1 MAARFDNDGSL
12 DNAAPVTRLRDGKR
26 GIAICRAGAWLHLL
40 WLTDRIGEELVPA
53 YFESIDW
60 WRVNPPVSLENGDAV
75 PPVLPG
81 QSLTIG
87 KDDSSSVDIIWTGE
101 EFSSEWQGD

>member
-1 MAARFDNDGSL
+1 VAARFDNDGSL

-60 WRVNPPVSLENGDAV
+60 WRVNPPVSLENGVAW
-75 PPVLPG
+75 PELNNRHG
-81 QSLTIG
+81 RFILGRYYLGRGGIFLRMAG
-87 KDDSSSVDIIWTGE
+87 GLRR
-101 EFSSEWQGD
+101 